1 MLTVH
6 YLALCLVDHG
16 QRASER
22 FIDFLELLCRAH
34 DAPSCLY
41 QPVELSSIDI
51 GLPALRCMLEL
62 QPSYGIASFSNKP
75 WLEAEIL
82 DVTTHEAVA
91 DTSEIVQV
99 WISVIP
105 TTTAEHNHPVNPVL
119 QLEQMPA
126 FVVLAIIFHGTHRR
140 SSYIPPH
147 ERRRQPP
154 NPFPPSPPHLSHC
167 DQGYKAIIREISREG
182 SILQQKVERLLAG
195 LSRLMPNE
203 DEMDFGAANMPNFM
217 PFKPRA
223 ITQDEADKKLEGC
236 KNTGSGTT
244 SVDAAK
250 FAGIYML
257 APNLDFGDLS
267 GFLLD

>member
-1 MLTVH
+1 MH

-34 DAPSCLY
+34 DASSCLY

-51 GLPALRCMLEL
+51 GLPALRCMLEF
-62 QPSYGIASFSNKP
+62 QPSYRIASFSNKP

-91 DTSEIVQV
+91 DTTSEIVQV
-99 WISVIP
+99 WISFMP
-105 TTTAEHNHPVNPVL
+105 TTTAEHNRPVNPVL

-126 FVVLAIIFHGTHRR
+126 FVVLAIIFMV
-140 SSYIPPH
+140 
-147 ERRRQPP
+147 P
-154 NPFPPSPPHLSHC
+154 NIFMAPIDARHTSRPTSGEDSHQILSHLAHHIC
-167 DQGYKAIIREISREG
+167 
-182 SILQQKVERLLAG
+182 LTVERLLAG
-195 LSRLMPNE
+195 LLRLMPNE
-203 DEMDFGAANMPNFM
+203 DEMDFGAANTTYFM

-223 ITQDEADKKLEGC
+223 ITQDEADKKVEGC
-236 KNTGSGTT
+236 KNIGSGTT

-257 APNLDFGDLS
+257 APKLDFEDLS